1 MKKLTGRFLP
11 LFIAAAV
18 ILFPIAALAESF
30 NPDSGC
36 TIPTSLVV
44 YYDCDE
50 SSGNLLDSKG
60 SNDQTDTNT
69 VASATGIVSNA
80 RDFERDNSEYFTRAD
95 TADLSSGDISFTITA
110 WVKIETKSG
119 AGSQMWIFNKG
130 NGTDREYML
139 LYDVDSDR
147 FRFFISVDGLG
158 SAYAIVNADNFGAVS
173 AATWYW
179 IQAGYDTSADVTF
192 ISVNNGTENTTAT
205 LGLGPTDLTGGSAV
219 GNQVAAADYWDGLID
234 EIAFHKKRLAT
245 AEKADLYN
253 AGAGNTYDPTGSCG
267 SQVIVVARGY
277 GCGEA
282 WMRDEEMELAA

>member
-1 MKKLTGRFLP
+1 MIKKLLFAGLALAISLLP
-11 LFIAAAV
+11 ITAF
-18 ILFPIAALAESF
+18 AESF
-30 NPDSGC
+30 SPDSGC
-36 TIPTSLVV
+36 TLPTSLVV

-158 SAYAIVNADNFGAVS
+158 SAYAIVNANNFGAVS
-173 AATWYW
+173 IGTWYW
-179 IQAGYDTSADVTF
+179 IQAGHDASADITF
-192 ISVNNGTENTTAT
+192 ISVNNGTEDTTAT

-219 GNQVAAADYWDGLID
+219 GNQVSATDYWDGLID

-267 SQVIVVARGY
+267 SQVIMVAGTRG
-277 GCGEA
+277 CDDI
-282 WMRDEEMELAA
+282 WMRYEDEELAA